1 MVKLIKLVSG
11 EEIMADIIQEVGTT
25 FTVENPIRLTLS
37 QKGVGMVPL
46 SPFMKDSKLTLERV
60 NVIYTAEADEEL
72 VNAYKGQFGGI
83 VMAPPGLTLG

>member
-11 EEIMADIIQEVGTT
+11 EEIMADVTQEVGTT
-25 FTVENPIRLTLS
+25 LTIENAIRLTLS

-60 NVIYTAEADEEL
+60 NIIYMAEADDEL

-83 VMAPPGLTLG
+83 VTAPPGLTLG